1 MTTTISLWVPTASF
15 VLVAA
20 GRTAVA
26 LETSATTTTAATR
39 KRRNTP
45 QGYSLAERSLTELGR
60 QEMAN
65 EEVCGPIRDR
75 VGVDAE
81 EHVIGSFDPLHL
93 AGSTD

>member
-1 MTTTISLWVPTASF
+1 MTTTTSLWVPTVSF

-45 QGYSLAERSLTELGR
+45 QGYSLAERSLTERL
-60 QEMAN
+60 EMAN
-65 EEVCGPIRDR
+65 EEVGGPIRDR